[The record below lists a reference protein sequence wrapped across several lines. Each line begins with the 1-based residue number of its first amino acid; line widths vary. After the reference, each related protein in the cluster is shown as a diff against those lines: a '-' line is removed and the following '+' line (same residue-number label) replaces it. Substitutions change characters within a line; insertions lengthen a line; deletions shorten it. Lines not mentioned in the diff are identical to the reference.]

1 MTTCISSRQT
11 VSYQWEEL
19 IETNLRQIKQLVRA
33 YMVLS
38 SQTQMEIECLATI
51 VLTNV
56 ETQSWTVVSGLSAF
70 SLNCIDITF
79 PSGSRHKSQLIYI
92 SDFGKTCWYGINDK

>member
-11 VSYQWEEL
+11 VSYQVEEH
-19 IETNLRQIKQLVRA
+19 IETNFRHIKQLVRA

-38 SQTQMEIECLATI
+38 SQTWTEIERLATS

-56 ETQSWTVVSGLSAF
+56 ETQS
-70 SLNCIDITF
+70 
-79 PSGSRHKSQLIYI
+79 
-92 SDFGKTCWYGINDK
+92 